1 MIPGRSILALSFLT
15 VVWSCSSPG
24 DSQPPSAASTP
35 SAANPHAPSSPA
47 SAAQPAG
54 ALAFSAP
61 PGWVSETP
69 TSSLRKAQ
77 YRLPHVDSDV
87 EDASLVVY
95 FFGGGGGSAQANIER
110 WAGQFEQPDGSSSS
124 AALRSEAREVNGMKT
139 TEVELSGT
147 YVAET
152 APGSGEHVRKEDWRM
167 LAAIVE
173 ASEGPYYVKL
183 VGPQATVAR
192 WEANYRTFL
201 SGMKPGS

>member
-1 MIPGRSILALSFLT
+1 M
-15 VVWSCSSPG
+15 
-24 DSQPPSAASTP
+24 
-35 SAANPHAPSSPA
+35 
-47 SAAQPAG
+47 
-54 ALAFSAP
+54 
-61 PGWVSETP
+61 
-69 TSSLRKAQ
+69 RKAQ
-77 YRLPHVDSDV
+77 YRLPHVDSDG

-124 AALRSEAREVNGMKT
+124 AALRSETRDVNGLKT

-152 APGSGEHVRKEDWRM
+152 APGSGEHVRKEGWRM
-167 LAAIVE
+167 LASIVE
-173 ASEGPYYVKL
+173 ASEGPYFVKL

-192 WEANYRTFL
+192 WETSYRAFL